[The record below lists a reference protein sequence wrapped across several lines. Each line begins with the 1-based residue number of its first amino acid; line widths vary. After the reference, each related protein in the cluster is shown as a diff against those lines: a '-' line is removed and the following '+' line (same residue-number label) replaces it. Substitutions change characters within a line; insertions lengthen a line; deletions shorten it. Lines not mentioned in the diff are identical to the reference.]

1 MKKTVFTLIELLVV
15 IAIIAILAAMLLP
28 ALNKA
33 RESARSSSC
42 VSNQKQVM
50 LAHAQYSIDY
60 KDFFIGFQRRGGD
73 PYSMWTAYL
82 ACSDGFDSSGYI
94 SRDVLQ
100 CPSVPYTISA
110 KNASSNYDYFYNN
123 MTYGMDYTPV
133 NAINNNRK
141 ARLGNYVVSDGYFGN
156 YYFLHTI
163 RMKTPSDIVVIGDS
177 WNLDGPAYGVVSANA
192 RFLFNGDYFNCGIA
206 ENHNGRAVVGFADG
220 HVNSHTGK
228 ELNTMPYNLQWW
240 IIGER
245 FARTGSSID

>member
-50 LAHAQYSIDY
+50 LAHTQYSMDY
-60 KDFFIGFQRRGGD
+60 NDLFIGFQRRDGGD
-73 PYSMWTAYL
+73 QYSLWNAYL
-82 ACSDGFDSSGYI
+82 SCSDGFDSSGYI

-100 CPSVPYTISA
+100 CPSVPYTVSA
-110 KNASSNYDYFYNN
+110 KNASSNYSWFYNN
-123 MTYGMDYTPV
+123 MTYSMDYTAV
-133 NAINNNRK
+133 DAINSNRK
-141 ARLGNYVVSDGYFGN
+141 ARLGNYVVSDGMYGA

-163 RMKTPSDIVVIGDS
+163 RMKNPSDIVVIGDS
-177 WNLDGPAYGVVSANA
+177 WDLSAAPNVAGNA
-192 RFLFNGDYFNCGIA
+192 RFVFNGGFWNCGIA

-240 IIGER
+240 ITGER